1 MVADKYTL
9 NWRFDEYPLKIL
21 HAAPTSFE
29 NPTDPTLMRP
39 SISLVAVFAAVLLS
53 ACAQLPKDD
62 QSLAAA
68 EAVAAA
74 KPKPPVLPDQALT
87 GQILYQFLLAE
98 VAGQRGKLDLSTQAY
113 LNLAQNTR
121 DPRIAQ
127 RATEV
132 ALFARASEQALQ
144 AATLWQEL
152 DPESMQANQ
161 STAAL
166 LVNSGKLEEARPHL
180 EKLIAGEGS
189 KAGAGFMHLHNLLA
203 RQTDKEAVLKLVREL
218 AAGYPDLPEA
228 RFAVAQAAWNAEHTD
243 EAAAAIQE
251 AFRLK
256 PGWEPAA
263 LFHAQILQR
272 TSSESAVK
280 FLRDFLKEYP
290 KARDVRLSFARFLV
304 GDKQYEA
311 ARVQFQQLLADA
323 PGSAEVTMAMGL
335 LSMQLDDLDA
345 AEAYFKRVLEMGV
358 KDENI
363 VRIYL
368 GQINEAR
375 KNYDEAIAWYS
386 GVSKGEQYL
395 QAQVRVAALLA
406 KQGKLDEARKHLQE
420 LPTQNN
426 QQRVVLIQAE
436 AQLLR
441 EAKAYQEVYD
451 LLTHSLEKL
460 PNHPELL
467 YDHGMAAEK
476 VDKLTVMEQDLR
488 KVIQL
493 KPDHAHAY
501 NALGYTLAD
510 RTARL
515 DEARQLVEQAL
526 KLSPED
532 PFIMDSMGWVY
543 YRMGKLTD
551 ALEYLKRAY
560 ERRADPEIA
569 AHLGEVLWV
578 QGDHDHAEKI
588 WATALKADP
597 ENESLASVIKKFKH

>member
-1 MVADKYTL
+1 
-9 NWRFDEYPLKIL
+9 
-21 HAAPTSFE
+21 
-29 NPTDPTLMRP
+29 MRP
-39 SISLVAVFAAVLLS
+39 SISFVAVFTAVLLS
-53 ACAQLPKDD
+53 ACAQLPKED
-62 QSLAAA
+62 QSLAAPEA
-68 EAVAAA
+68 EPVA
-74 KPKPPVLPDQALT
+74 KPAPAVLPNQALT
-87 GQILYQFLLAE
+87 DQILYQFLLAE

-113 LNLAQNTR
+113 LDLARNTR

-132 ALFARASEQALQ
+132 ALFARASEQALE
-144 AATLWQEL
+144 AATLWYEL
-152 DPESMQANQ
+152 DPASTQARQ

-180 EKLIAGEGS
+180 EKMIAGEGN
-189 KAGAGFMHLHNLLA
+189 KAGAGFMHLNNLLA
-203 RQTDKEAVLKLVREL
+203 RQADKEAVLKLVREL

-228 RFAVAQAAWNAEHTD
+228 RFAVAQAALNAAHED
-243 EAAAAIQE
+243 EADAAIQE
-251 AFRLK
+251 AFRLN

-263 LFHAQILQR
+263 LFRAQILQR
-272 TSSESAVK
+272 TSNESAVK
-280 FLRDFLKEYP
+280 FLRDFLKTYP
-290 KARDVRLSFARFLV
+290 KAGGVRLTFARFLV
-304 GDKQYEA
+304 SDKQYEA
-311 ARVQFQQLLADA
+311 AREQFQQLLADA
-323 PGSAEVTMAMGL
+323 PNNTEVTMAMGL

-345 AEAYFKRVLEMGV
+345 AEGYFKRVLELGV
-358 KDENI
+358 KDENV

-375 KNYDEAIAWYS
+375 KQYDEAATWYGS
-386 GVSKGEQYL
+386 VGRGEQYL
-395 QAQVRVAALLA
+395 PSQVRVAALLA

-441 EAKAYQEVYD
+441 EAKLYQEVYD
-451 LLTHSLEKL
+451 LLTRSLEKL
-460 PNHPELL
+460 PNYPELL

-476 VDKLTVMEQDLR
+476 LGQLSVMEHDLR
-488 KVIQL
+488 KLIQL

-510 RTARL
+510 RTVRL
-515 DEARQLVEQAL
+515 DEAKQLVEQAL

-543 YRMGKLTD
+543 YRMGKLTN

-569 AHLGEVLWV
+569 AHLGEVLWA
-578 QGDHDHAEKI
+578 QGDHDAAEKT
-588 WATALKADP
+588 WATALKNNPD
-597 ENESLASVIKKFKH
+597 NEVLIDVIKKLKH

>member
-1 MVADKYTL
+1 
-9 NWRFDEYPLKIL
+9 
-21 HAAPTSFE
+21 
-29 NPTDPTLMRP
+29 MRP
-39 SISLVAVFAAVLLS
+39 SISLVAVFAAALLS
-53 ACAQLPKDD
+53 ACAQLPKED
-62 QSLAAA
+62 QPLAATEA
-68 EAVAAA
+68 EPVA
-74 KPKPPVLPDQALT
+74 KPASPVLPNQALT
-87 GQILYQFLLAE
+87 DQILYQFLVAE

-113 LNLAQNTR
+113 LDLARNTR

-132 ALFARASEQALQ
+132 ALFARASEQALE

-152 DPESMQANQ
+152 DPASMQARQ

-180 EKLIAGEGS
+180 EKLIAGEGD
-189 KAGAGFMHLHNLLA
+189 KAGAGFMHLNNLLA
-203 RQTDKEAVLKLVREL
+203 RQADKEAVLKLVREL

-228 RFAVAQAAWNAEHTD
+228 YFAVAQAAWNASHED
-243 EAAAAIQE
+243 EADVAIQE
-251 AFRLK
+251 AFRLN
-256 PGWEPAA
+256 PSWEPAA
-263 LFHAQILQR
+263 LFRAQILQR
-272 TSSESAVK
+272 TSNESAVK
-280 FLRDFLKEYP
+280 FLRDFLKTYP
-290 KARDVRLSFARFLV
+290 KASGVRLTFARFLV
-304 GDKQYEA
+304 SDKQYEA
-311 ARVQFQQLLADA
+311 AREQFQQLLADA
-323 PGSAEVTMAMGL
+323 PNNTEVTMAMGL

-345 AEAYFKRVLEMGV
+345 AEGYFKRVLELGV
-358 KDENI
+358 KDENV

-375 KNYDEAIAWYS
+375 KQYDEAATWYGS
-386 GVSKGEQYL
+386 VGKGEQYL
-395 QAQVRVAALLA
+395 PSQVRVAALLA
-406 KQGKLDEARKHLQE
+406 KQGKLDEARTHLQE

-441 EAKAYQEVYD
+441 EAKLYQEVYD
-451 LLTHSLEKL
+451 LLTRSLEKL
-460 PNHPELL
+460 PNYPELL

-476 VDKLTVMEQDLR
+476 LGKLPVMEQDLR
-488 KVIQL
+488 KLIQL

-510 RTARL
+510 RTTRL
-515 DEARQLVEQAL
+515 DEAKQLVEQAL

-543 YRMGKLTD
+543 YRMGKLSD

-569 AHLGEVLWV
+569 AHLGEVLWA
-578 QGDHDHAEKI
+578 QGDHDAAEKT
-588 WATALKADP
+588 WATALKNNPD
-597 ENESLASVIKKFKH
+597 NESLIDVIKKLKH

>member
-1 MVADKYTL
+1 
-9 NWRFDEYPLKIL
+9 
-21 HAAPTSFE
+21 
-29 NPTDPTLMRP
+29 MR
-39 SISLVAVFAAVLLS
+39 SSLSLVAVFAATLLS
-53 ACAQLPKDD
+53 ACAQLPKED
-62 QSLAAA
+62 QS
-68 EAVAAA
+68 VAAQETVPVA

-87 GQILYQFLLAE
+87 DQILYQFLMAE
-98 VAGQRGKLDLSTQAY
+98 VAGQRGKLELSTQAY
-113 LNLAQNTR
+113 LDLAQNTR

-152 DPESMQANQ
+152 DPESMQARQ

-166 LVNSGKLEEARPHL
+166 LVNSGKLEEARPLL
-180 EKLIAGEGS
+180 EKLIAGEGN
-189 KAGAGFMHLHNLLA
+189 KAGAGFMHLNSLLA
-203 RQTDKEAVLKLVREL
+203 RQTDKVGVLKLVREL
-218 AAGYPDLPEA
+218 AAGYPNLPEA
-228 RFAVAQAAWNAEHTD
+228 HFAIAQAAWNAERAD
-243 EAAAAIQE
+243 EADAAIQE
-251 AFRLK
+251 AFRLN

-263 LFHAQILQR
+263 LFRAQILQR
-272 TSSESAVK
+272 TSNESAVK
-280 FLRDFLKEYP
+280 FLRDFLKAYP
-290 KARDVRLSFARFLV
+290 KASGVRLTLARFLV
-304 GDKQYEA
+304 SDKQFEA
-311 ARVQFQQLLADA
+311 ARAQFQQLLADA
-323 PGSAEVTMAMGL
+323 PDNVEVTMAMGL
-335 LSMQLDDLDA
+335 LSMQLDDLDG
-345 AEAYFKRVLEMGV
+345 AEGYFKRVLELGV
-358 KDENI
+358 KDENT

-375 KNYDEAIAWYS
+375 KHYDEAIAWYS
-386 GVSKGEQYL
+386 GVGKGEQYL

-406 KQGKLDEARKHLQE
+406 RQGKLEDARKHLQE

-441 EAKAYQEVYD
+441 DAKAYQEVYD

-460 PNHPELL
+460 PNYPELL

-476 VDKLTVMEQDLR
+476 LDRLTVMEQDLR
-488 KVIQL
+488 KLIQL

-510 RTARL
+510 RTGRL
-515 DEARQLVEQAL
+515 DEAKQLLEQAL

-532 PFIMDSMGWVY
+532 PFIMDSMGWLY

-560 ERRADPEIA
+560 EQRADPEIA
-569 AHLGEVLWV
+569 AHLGEVLWA
-578 QGDHDHAEKI
+578 QGNRDEAEKI
-588 WATALKADP
+588 WTAALKDNP
-597 ENESLASVIKKFKH
+597 DNESLASVIKKFKH